1 MPKPYIHIDL
11 FYYDEYVGTFNSET
25 LAEYF
30 DKTLDGIRQ
39 NVRGGHKLRKHYRL
53 IRSDKP
59 FSEYTIAEKMDQ
71 ILINKKQKNVKV
83 FNEKKAA
90 ISSSGRTFKLYDW
103 N

>member
-11 FYYDEYVGTFNSET
+11 FYCNEYVGTFNSET

-39 NVRGGHKLRKHYRL
+39 NVRGGHKLKKHYRL

-59 FSEYTIAEKMDQ
+59 FSDYTIAEKMEE
-71 ILINKKQKNVKV
+71 ILAKTKPENVKV
-83 FNEKKAA
+83 FKEKKAP